1 LRGLSFCRSLILCQH
16 MYEGR
21 LRAESKHLHM
31 VDVKSKTRCCSS
43 AVKDKVPQKIVLAF
57 SALLSEIKFCRN

>member
-1 LRGLSFCRSLILCQH
+1 